1 MVMVVPSKVASAL
14 GAQLWL
20 TALAIGYTAEPYW
33 TSEMVCVGVG
43 GEIRCVMKGVNHF
56 TSISDDDDADLDKVL
71 SANTLARILA
81 RRVESTFVRSEARE
95 CVVADDGDKEVH
107 VALACSSAVR
117 VVALASKFSAC
128 CLHSWV
134 SAVDVASSNLAQHSC
149 STALRFF
156 EGREGC

>member
-1 MVMVVPSKVASAL
+1 MVMVVPSKVAKAL

-43 GEIRCVMKGVNHF
+43 GKIGCVKEVNQF
-56 TSISDDDDADLDKVL
+56 TSISDDDDAVLDKVL

-81 RRVESTFVRSEARE
+81 RKVESTFVRSEARG
-95 CVVADDGDKEVH
+95 CVVANDGDKEVQ
-107 VALACSSAVR
+107 VVLVCSSGVR
-117 VVALASKFSAC
+117 VVALGSKFSAC
-128 CLHSWV
+128 CLHSWI

-149 STALRFF
+149 STALRYF
-156 EGREGC
+156 EGCAGC